1 MITKLAKTVAQTQTP
16 SESTPPHLNER
27 SWLEYQEVTA
37 NELCSNLSLEL
48 KRIAKKASAKH
59 VHDTRVALR
68 RWDSVWNVLERDGW
82 HTDAF
87 AKKIGRH
94 LKKLRKLLGQLRD
107 WDVNIEVG
115 TTLGVPDELL
125 NKWSQERDKA
135 EKHIRSG
142 LKKMKVGK
150 LPKRMRKFIKVRP
163 YELRRE
169 IAQVKLRMLA
179 ESAYAHLEPYL
190 KEQEELTRQA
200 EKAAHDWQTMH
211 RLRLCI
217 KGWRYLLT
225 EFFGLT
231 NLELVKAQQL
241 LGKYNDISRISRL
254 LSEDEAT
261 KVLAKDVLRKIE
273 SQSDLLMKEFTELR
287 KTLPYG
293 LRPALISHYG
303 V

>member
-1 MITKLAKTVAQTQTP
+1 MAQQQTP
-16 SESTPPHLNER
+16 TESTLPHLNER
-27 SWLEYQEVTA
+27 SWLEFEEITA
-37 NELCSNLSLEL
+37 IELCGNLALEL
-48 KRIAKKASAKH
+48 KRISKKASSKH

-68 RWDSVWNVLERDGW
+68 RWDSVWNVLDRDGW
-82 HTDAF
+82 RTDVF
-87 AKKIGRH
+87 DKKIGRH
-94 LKKLRKLLGQLRD
+94 LKKLRKLLGELRD

-115 TTLGVPDELL
+115 TTLGVPAALL
-125 NKWSQERDKA
+125 EDWSQARDRA

-142 LKKMKVGK
+142 LKKMKVAK
-150 LPKRMRKFIKVRP
+150 LPKRMRKFIRVRP
-163 YELRRE
+163 YEVRRE

-190 KEQEELTRQA
+190 TEQEELTRQA
-200 EKAAHDWQTMH
+200 EAVANDWQTMH
-211 RLRLCI
+211 QLRLCI

-231 NLELVKAQQL
+231 NLELVRAQQL

-254 LSEDEAT
+254 INEDEAS
-261 KVLAKDVLRKIE
+261 KVLAKDALSKIE

-293 LRPALISHYG
+293 LRPVMISHYG